1 MPILNWLNKEEA
13 VTTARDCPYRLLEQV
28 PALSYGETYTD
39 NMLIQGDNLEALK
52 ALIPTHAGRV
62 KCIFIDPPYNTKSA
76 FEHYD
81 DNLEHSKWLSMMYPR
96 LELLH
101 KLLAEDGSIWI
112 TLNDN
117 EAHYFKVM
125 MDEIFGRSNFVA
137 NFIWQ
142 KKFSP
147 QNDAKYVSDMHDHM
161 FCYAKHKSDFK
172 IKKWVD
178 INKKDRAKN
187 LDNDSRG
194 DWNSVDYTCNKN
206 KVERPNL
213 YYGIIQPNT
222 GETIYPK
229 ETAVW
234 RYSQETHNSNVENDL
249 VYWGKTGKNKVPR
262 FKKFKSEE
270 KQEDEGSVPISILFH
285 TEVGNTQEAKKECIL
300 FNARDPFSTPKPERL
315 LQRVIH
321 LSSNEGDIVLDSF
334 LGSAT
339 TAAVAQKMNRK
350 FIGVELGEQAVT
362 HCQPRLRQVVDG
374 EKGGVSK
381 AVDWK
386 GGGGFEFY
394 RLGEIIFNET
404 GSLNKDISFHSLAAH
419 IWYGETKT
427 SLKQQV
433 KSPLLGVYNDVAY
446 YLLYNGI
453 LGDKRPDGGN
463 VLTSKVLAMLPKHPL
478 EPKNGKKV
486 IYGETSRMGTARLK
500 SENIIFK
507 QIPYDVKGK

>member
-13 VTTARDCPYRLLEQV
+13 VTTARNCPYRLLEEI
-28 PALSYGETYTD
+28 PELSYGAQNTD

-52 ALIPTHAGRV
+52 ALIPTHAGRI

-81 DNLEHSKWLSMMYPR
+81 DNLEHSKWLSMIYPR
-96 LELLH
+96 LELLQQ
-101 KLLAEDGSIWI
+101 LLTEDGSIWV

-117 EAHYFKVM
+117 EAHYFKVI

-161 FCYAKHKSDFK
+161 FCYAKNKPAFK
-172 IKKWVD
+172 INKWIDV
-178 INKKDRAKN
+178 NKKDRSKN
-187 LDNDSRG
+187 LDDDSRG
-194 DWNSVDYTCNKN
+194 NWNSVDYTCNKN
-206 KVERPNL
+206 KAERPNL
-213 YYGIIQPNT
+213 YYGIAQPNT
-222 GETIYPK
+222 GEIIFPK

-234 RYSQETHNSNVENDL
+234 RYSQETHDYNVENDL
-249 VYWGKTGKNKVPR
+249 VYWGKTGNNKVPR
-262 FKKFKSEE
+262 FKKFKDDNE
-270 KQEDEGSVPISILFH
+270 KDDTGSVPISILLH

-300 FNARDPFSTPKPERL
+300 FNSRDPFSTPKPERL

-321 LSSNEGDIVLDSF
+321 LASKENDIVLDSF

-339 TAAVAQKMNRK
+339 TSAVAQKMNRRH
-350 FIGVELGEQAVT
+350 IGIELGEQAVT
-362 HCQPRLRQVVDG
+362 HCYPRLKQVIDG
-374 EKGGVSK
+374 EQGGISELLK
-381 AVDWK
+381 WQ

-394 RLGEIIFNET
+394 RLGEIVFNKN
-404 GSLNKDISFHSLAAH
+404 GSLNENISFHALASH
-419 IWYGETKT
+419 IWYGATKT
-427 SLKQQV
+427 SLEQAD
-433 KSPLLGVYNDVAY
+433 KSPLLGVHNGVAY
-446 YLLYNGI
+446 YLLYNGV
-453 LGDKRPDGGN
+453 LGDKRPNGGN
-463 VLTSKVLAMLPKHPL
+463 VLTSKVLAILPAHPL
-478 EPKNGKKV
+478 DPANGRKV
-486 IYGETSRMGTARLK
+486 VYGETTRMGAARLK